1 MLKNRHLIWLGAE
14 YFCNEGDFLW
24 MTPDRDMADLAIEE
38 LMSMNM
44 INGHEVFDYTVI
56 RMPKA
61 YPAYFGTYDRFD
73 VIRKFVNQY
82 ENLFRIGRNGIHKY
96 NI

>member
-1 MLKNRHLIWLGAE
+1 
-14 YFCNEGDFLW
+14 
-24 MTPDRDMADLAIEE
+24 
-38 LMSMNM
+38 MSMNM

-82 ENLFRIGRNGIHKY
+82 ENLSLIGRNGIHKY

>member
-1 MLKNRHLIWLGAE
+1 
-14 YFCNEGDFLW
+14 
-24 MTPDRDMADLAIEE
+24 
-38 LMSMNM
+38 M

-82 ENLFRIGRNGIHKY
+82 ENLFLIGRNGIHKY
-96 NI
+96 NNMDHSILTAMTAVDNIITGVKDKSNIWDINTEKEYHEEK

>member
-1 MLKNRHLIWLGAE
+1 
-14 YFCNEGDFLW
+14 
-24 MTPDRDMADLAIEE
+24 
-38 LMSMNM
+38 MNM

-82 ENLFRIGRNGIHKY
+82 ENLFLIGRNGIHKY
-96 NI
+96 NNMDHSILTAMTAVDNIITGVKDKSNIWNINTEKEYHEEK